1 MWNIAKNW
9 YFVVMGVCL
18 MVISY
23 LIGQRMEQEQLILLT
38 GILGTVL
45 LVSVLAY
52 SIYQSRK
59 VTGSVMWNM
68 FYDEKPPGKNEE

>member
-1 MWNIAKNW
+1 MLNIAKNW
-9 YFVVMGVCL
+9 YFVVMGLCL

-23 LIGQRMEQEQLILLT
+23 LVGQRMEQEQLILLT
-38 GILGTVL
+38 GVLGTVL

-59 VTGSVMWNM
+59 NTELMGVQERV
-68 FYDEKPPGKNEE
+68 